1 MPGFLVRF
9 HDGILG
15 LPAVAIGVVGDF
27 PLLLNPVHD
36 LLMSQATRANPAGAG
51 RFNQTMIR
59 PAGRPWC
66 EPVHWR
72 LRGFG
77 QVDHRRSVPS
87 PRTSRLFSP
96 NLTFP
101 AASAVGFFG

>member
-9 HDGILG
+9 HDGILS

-27 PLLLNPVHD
+27 PLLLKPVHD

-59 PAGRPWC
+59 PADQPL
-66 EPVHWR
+66 V
-72 LRGFG
+72 
-77 QVDHRRSVPS
+77 
-87 PRTSRLFSP
+87 
-96 NLTFP
+96 
-101 AASAVGFFG
+101 